1 MRGGEQLARP
11 RGYLTICIE
20 DSAGGTVVFLRELNR
35 LPAVSPL
42 LTLTMKTKH
51 LVIFAA
57 TAAGLALFAG
67 CVTHLAPPQDTTKY
81 TVENTE
87 KFVLLDEPTQLA
99 ISCTG
104 LQEIVQPDGHLLEV
118 VANVK
123 NRGSEPTPI
132 EINCVFKDDQGFSIG
147 EEMPFQTYIL
157 AGRLTAVVHFKAPGL
172 TARKYTIHVRQVRP
186 DPGHP

>member
-1 MRGGEQLARP
+1 
-11 RGYLTICIE
+11 
-20 DSAGGTVVFLRELNR
+20 
-35 LPAVSPL
+35 
-42 LTLTMKTKH
+42 MKTKH

-57 TAAGLALFAG
+57 AAAGFALFAG

-104 LQEIVQPDGHLLEV
+104 LQEIVQPDGHLIEV
-118 VANVK
+118 VANVR
-123 NRGSEPTPI
+123 NRRKEPAEI
-132 EINCVFKDDQGFSIG
+132 EINCVFKDDQGFGIG
-147 EEMPFQTYIL
+147 EEVPFQTLIL
-157 AGRLTAVVHFKAPGL
+157 TGRMTAVMHFKALGL
-172 TARKYTIHVRQVRP
+172 TARKYTIRVRQARL

>member
-1 MRGGEQLARP
+1 MISIEEPRP
-11 RGYLTICIE
+11 HR
-20 DSAGGTVVFLRELNR
+20 VVFLREHKRPL
-35 LPAVSPL
+35 AVSPH

-51 LVIFAA
+51 PVIFAA
-57 TAAGLALFAG
+57 MAAGFALFAG

-104 LQEIVQPDGHLLEV
+104 LQEIVQPDGRLLEV
-118 VANVK
+118 VANVR

-132 EINCVFKDDQGFSIG
+132 EINCVFKDEQGFSLG

-157 AGRLTAVVHFKAPGL
+157 AGRLTAVIHFKAPGPA
-172 TARKYTIHVRQVRP
+172 ARKYTIHVRQVRP